1 MPPRTGSWIAA
12 GGLQG
17 VAASTTTAVIALLS
31 LLAVTVLVYGFVR
44 AIMMNRRTQIVVA
57 DLVAPSGSSELVEAT
72 MLSSLLRHG
81 VERQVNDQ
89 RKQITRIGKT
99 ILTPAYRELE
109 PQLDERAVEHI
120 QSAASDSIATLS
132 AALRAVGPET
142 ADRFLGLFS
151 AILPSPRGLSVSAVL
166 LQRGTNA
173 APRLGV
179 AVEVVGLDR
188 RPLASTVFWEAPATS
203 SPHSSAH
210 DGVSER
216 FLSLFE
222 PLARW
227 IAVRLVVTLM
237 VSARR
242 DATSRARQA
251 LRRLLA
257 GGLFLAAMRDFPAHA
272 LAFGEQACDELDQAR
287 RLIPGVPLPVETL
300 AGVRE
305 RMGWARQL
313 AGNSSGASE
322 DFRSAVG
329 LWEKAEDLIR
339 EDTSEAN
346 KTKLARILDRRL
358 KAQLETDEPALH
370 RIALTGLQSLTLPAD
385 LRSNCGFLYN
395 RSCLYAQ
402 ANRVDTLG
410 DYKQQALHWLGLAIV
425 CDPGLADYAPQD
437 PVLAPIHEKI
447 HSFLD
452 CLHRLMS
459 QGNAQHDE
467 ANIETFIAQAIAQA
481 RAHCD

>member
-1 MPPRTGSWIAA
+1 MPLRTGSWMAA

-17 VAASTTTAVIALLS
+17 VAAGATSAVIALLS
-31 LLAVTVLVYGFVR
+31 LLAVAVLIYGFVR
-44 AIMMNRRTQIVVA
+44 AIVINRRTQIVVA
-57 DLVAPSGSSELVEAT
+57 DLVAPSSSELAQAT
-72 MLSSLLRHG
+72 MLSSLLRQC
-81 VERQVNDQ
+81 VERHVNDQ
-89 RKQITRIGKT
+89 QKQITRIGKT
-99 ILTPAYRELE
+99 VLTPASRELE
-109 PQLDERAVEHI
+109 PQLEERAVERI
-120 QSAASDSIATLS
+120 QNAASDSIATLS

-151 AILPSPRGLSVSAVL
+151 AILPPPRGLSVSVVL
-166 LQRGTNA
+166 LQRGSDA
-173 APRLGV
+173 APRLGA

-188 RPLASTVFWEAPATS
+188 HPLASTVFWEAPTTS
-203 SPHSSAH
+203 PPHSSAQ

-216 FLSLFE
+216 LLCLFE

-242 DATSRARQA
+242 NVTSHARQA

-272 LAFGEQACDELDQAR
+272 LAFGEQACNELDEAR
-287 RLIPGVPLPVETL
+287 HLMPDMPLPVETL

-313 AGNSSGASE
+313 SGNSLGSFD
-322 DFRSAVG
+322 DFRSAVD
-329 LWEKAEDLIR
+329 LWEKAEGLTR
-339 EDTSEAN
+339 KDTSKAN
-346 KTKLARILDRRL
+346 KTKLVTILDRRL

-370 RIALTGLQSLTLPAD
+370 RIALAELESLILPAE

-402 ANRVDTLG
+402 ANRVNPCA
-410 DYKQQALHWLGLAIV
+410 DYQQRALHWLGLAVV

-437 PVLAPIHEKI
+437 PVLASVYEKI

-459 QGNAQHDE
+459 QDNAQHDE
-467 ANIETFIAQAIAQA
+467 VNAETFIAEAIGQIDP
-481 RAHCD
+481 HCD